1 MARFTLRV
9 FAVAVLLLPLLALV
23 VQARPLTRRAFVA
36 AYPKTAGTRLDAC
49 VTCHSADGLSLNAYG
64 AALAKSGVNFQA
76 IERLDS
82 DADGVS
88 NRLEILG
95 LAFPGDAKDR
105 PGAKADSARG
115 ARRDSAAT
123 DTARR
128 QRPRNPGA
136 LRPDS
141 TARDSIGGRPDSL
154 PPPRPDS
161 LPRPPARP
169 DSGGARPD
177 TLKPPNHG

>member
-1 MARFTLRV
+1 MARSIIRV
-9 FAVAVLLLPLLALV
+9 GAVAVLLLPLLALV
-23 VQARPLTRRAFVA
+23 VQARPLTRRAFVV

-49 VTCHSADGLSLNAYG
+49 VTCHTPDGASLNAYG
-64 AALAKSGVNFQA
+64 GALAKSGVSFQA
-76 IERLDS
+76 VERLDS
-82 DADGVS
+82 DADGIS

-105 PGAKADSARG
+105 PGAKADSAGG
-115 ARRDSAAT
+115 AKRDSAAAGG
-123 DTARR
+123 ARR
-128 QRPRNPGA
+128 PRPPGAGA

-154 PPPRPDS
+154 PPRPDS